1 MPGCDFM
8 RCDGLKRQG
17 LLFLCRGCV
26 FLLHRATSSTC
37 QSLPWTC
44 LTCWNGSGK
53 KNNNPA
59 SFLLLFPNSISFC
72 YFSELNW
79 LAKCFS
85 RQRESG
91 MKAAFP
97 FWWQRAAWS
106 APMAVKSQHW
116 PPPFNATAAILG
128 AGVLQ
133 QSPSSRTA
141 VETWGHVQWVHW
153 VSCLGG
159 ENFTSSKGVVIKTMK
174 ICMMSSALIS
184 LINPFSFF
192 IASFIKWRLENDLK
206 GFKN

>member
-1 MPGCDFM
+1 M
-8 RCDGLKRQG
+8 RWAEKTGFTLPLPRLRVPAASSHFQHLSEPAVNSFNLLKWQ
-17 LLFLCRGCV
+17 
-26 FLLHRATSSTC
+26 
-37 QSLPWTC
+37 W
-44 LTCWNGSGK
+44 K

-116 PPPFNATAAILG
+116 PPLFNATAAILG
-128 AGVLQ
+128 AGVLE
-133 QSPSSRTA
+133 QSPSPRTA
-141 VETWGHVQWVHW
+141 VGTWGHVQWVHW

-159 ENFTSSKGVVIKTMK
+159 EKFTSSKGVVIKTMK

-192 IASFIKWRLENDLK
+192 ITSFIKWRLENDLK